1 MVIVKEQFIFNIPL
15 ELKYKSGIYC
25 ISNNVDSRIYV
36 GSAKTLWKRFLGHFR
51 KLEID
56 KHKNRYFQNFYT
68 KHKEAIFTF
77 TLLELVEDLSTLI
90 DREQFWLDETKCYE
104 HDIGFNIC
112 PKASS
117 SLGVKRSPEY
127 LAKISGKNSHNFG
140 KKMPEER
147 KLEMSKRHKG
157 NQYWRSRKPFSEET
171 LAKISEA
178 SKGNQHWKLRGPYS
192 EETRKKVKEANQIP
206 IILISKDGSFIKEY
220 SGIID
225 AGKELNIDRSYIVK
239 VCRKKR
245 PAANGHYFQYKSEYL
260 AQGKIIPSS
269 DPYIPLISLPLL

>member
-1 MVIVKEQFIFNIPL
+1 MVVVKNQFIFNIPL
-15 ELKYKSGIYC
+15 ELKYKSGIYR

-36 GSAKTLWKRFLGHFR
+36 GSAKILWKRFLGHFR

-68 KHKEAIFTF
+68 KHKGAIFTF
-77 TLLELVEDLSTLI
+77 DLLELVEDLSTLI
-90 DREQFWLDETKCYE
+90 SREQFWLDETKCYE
-104 HDIGFNIC
+104 HDIGFNLS
-112 PKASS
+112 PTASS
-117 SLGVKRSPEY
+117 TLGLKWSEEQKERRR
-127 LAKISGKNSHNFG
+127 GKNSPSFG
-140 KKMPEER
+140 VKMSEER

-206 IILISKDGSFIKEY
+206 IILISKEGDFIKEY
-220 SGIID
+220 SSTRH
-225 AGKELNIDRSYIVK
+225 AAKELNICPSTITA

-245 PAANGHYFQYKSEYL
+245 KHAKRHHFQYKSEYL

-269 DPYIPLISLPLL
+269 DPYIPPISLPLL